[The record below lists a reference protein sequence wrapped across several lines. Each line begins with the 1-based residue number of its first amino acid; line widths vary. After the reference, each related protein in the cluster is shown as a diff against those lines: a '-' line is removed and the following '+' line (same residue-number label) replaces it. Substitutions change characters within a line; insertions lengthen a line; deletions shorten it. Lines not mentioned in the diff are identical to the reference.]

1 MSNSLVQLALLLIA
15 IGVLALSIRVVRS
28 SATDDLARP
37 LRFLDWG
44 FWGCNLSFVLAIGV
58 DPLFAA
64 SDAGA
69 FLPSVVI
76 NVLLAAFYVFACF
89 YWTALGVLA
98 HRTGR
103 SWVIWVVAGLATLA
117 LGFIAS
123 YILMASRVRKKLTA
137 AARGTPNRSSR
148 GSA

>member
-44 FWGCNLSFVLAIGV
+44 FWGCNLSFVL
-58 DPLFAA
+58 
-64 SDAGA
+64 
-69 FLPSVVI
+69 LPSVVI

-137 AARGTPNRSSR
+137 AAHDKRSRNSR
-148 GSA
+148 DSA